1 MTPLSLIWTLSCLV
15 LVNSGKKY
23 TEIKHYTQV
32 SIVNSI
38 YVTLQC
44 EYHDKSAVLF
54 FWYKQTLAQKPQRM
68 SSYYEHNTEGSFNDE
83 FKDNPRFS
91 LDNKNSLTISDLRI
105 SDSAMYFCGS
115 TNLDSFYFAEGVTVR
130 VEGSYLNV
138 QTSVRQSESES
149 VHPGD
154 SVTLNCT
161 VHTGTCDGEHSVYW
175 FKSYE
180 EEPQPGIIYTHRGR
194 NDQCEKKND
203 TETKTHTCVYNL
215 PIHSVDHTHDQTYCA
230 VASCGRVLFG
240 PGTRL
245 DLHNMK
251 ESSALVYFL
260 SGALAFTTTLIVLLT
275 FSVYRLKQR
284 TCQCTGNCLLCY
296 DAQNLHY
303 AALKYENTDRARRPR
318 RQKDDTF
325 TECVYSS
332 VYQ

>member
-1 MTPLSLIWTLSCLV
+1 HISCILNNNSWTCIVSSFFPLSSY
-15 LVNSGKKY
+15 S
-23 TEIKHYTQV
+23 
-32 SIVNSI
+32 
-38 YVTLQC
+38 VTLQC

-296 DAQNLHY
+296 VMLCY
-303 AALKYENTDRARRPR
+303 AMLCYVMLCYAMLCYVIARRPR